1 LLARTADLNQD
12 GAMTITFD
20 NADSK
25 RDRAALTELNT
36 QYLEW
41 LDLNIRRDFGITL
54 PALLGRS
61 IADYVA
67 GSLEKLCAAQPPEG
81 VFYLVHHRGQ
91 LAGMGGV
98 RRTPDGASEMKR
110 VFVRPDQRGSGLGAI
125 IVQRLIADAEAFG
138 YSAMRLDSGPFM
150 TSAHRLYEAEGFRD
164 RPAYV
169 GAEVPAEVH
178 HNWRFM
184 ERLLAPRRD
193 DRAGRVR

>member
-1 LLARTADLNQD
+1 MSGDQLNADTDLYGRAAGENVAPPTITSDHLVAGLTPVEQLLRVLGLAANADDSGDTADSVATQ
-12 GAMTITFD
+12 AE
-20 NADSK
+20 
-25 RDRAALTELNT
+25 RDI
-36 QYLEW
+36 Q
-41 LDLNIRRDFGITL
+41 
-54 PALLGRS
+54 
-61 IADYVA
+61 
-67 GSLEKLCAAQPPEG
+67 
-81 VFYLVHHRGQ
+81 
-91 LAGMGGV
+91 M
-98 RRTPDGASEMKR
+98 
-110 VFVRPDQRGSGLGAI
+110 
-125 IVQRLIADAEAFG
+125 IADAEAFG